1 MQPGAKKVS
10 STNFSYHALAR
21 VILTSLPPPPPPP
34 KKKKKK
40 KIDKQDYYS
49 SFHTMVILNSPKTSL
64 ALWARRTELTNM
76 GAVVRRPISA
86 NPGLNLN
93 LGFFSFCSKAF
104 SRIIFSILSKASSH
118 QIVGKK
124 NNFKLNLL
132 FKLSYLNSNF
142 ALTLGYL
149 NPALNNP
156 ALIANFSNPGM
167 LDKTFFAC

>member
-21 VILTSLPPPPPPP
+21 VILTSPPPPPR
-34 KKKKKK
+34 KK
-40 KIDKQDYYS
+40 KIDKQDFYS
-49 SFHTMVILNSPKTSL
+49 SFQTMVILNSPKTSL

-76 GAVVRRPISA
+76 GPVVRRPISA

-104 SRIIFSILSKASSH
+104 SRIIFSILSRASSH

-132 FKLSYLNSNF
+132 FKLSYMNSNF

-156 ALIANFSNPGM
+156 ALIANFSSPGM